1 MSVNK
6 SIVNAI
12 IYCVYSNIIQKG
24 ETQHTMIYF
33 DNAAT
38 TKPAESVVRAVC
50 DCMESTFGNPS
61 SLHTLGL
68 RAQQLMDS
76 ARKNIANALA
86 VAPEM
91 IFFTSGATES
101 SNLAIRGA
109 AGTYGRRKKRVI
121 TTTVEHSS
129 VKEAFSRL
137 EEEGFEVVRISPA
150 ENGEFDS
157 KDFINAVDEN
167 TCLISMMLVNNE
179 TGAALPVKKVFT
191 EAKRRNSEIIT
202 HCDAV
207 QAFMKIPVKPDDLKA
222 DLVSM
227 SAHKIYG
234 PKGVGALYVK
244 KGTRLQKQNLGGK
257 QENNMRG
264 GTEAVPL
271 IAGFGEAVALLS
283 GDFSERTKKLE
294 TLRDYFLKKVSEIDG
309 VAVNSSETA
318 VPYIVNISLKGI
330 RSEIVLHFL
339 EEREI
344 YISSGSACSR
354 GAKSGVLG
362 EFGISPALEDS
373 ALRISFS
380 HYNTTEE
387 IDEFADALRA
397 AQQRLKR

>member
-1 MSVNK
+1 
-6 SIVNAI
+6 
-12 IYCVYSNIIQKG
+12 
-24 ETQHTMIYF
+24 MIYF

-38 TKPAESVVRAVC
+38 TKPAEAVVKAVC
-50 DCMESTFGNPS
+50 DCMETTFGNPS

-68 RAQQLMDS
+68 RAQQLMDG
-76 ARKNIANALA
+76 ARKNIASALGVPA
-86 VAPEM
+86 EM
-91 IFFTSGATES
+91 IYFTSGATES

-129 VKEAFSRL
+129 VKEAFNRL
-137 EEEGFEVVRISPA
+137 EEEGFEVVRISPR
-150 ENGEFDS
+150 EDGTFDPR
-157 KDFINAVDEN
+157 DFIDAADEN
-167 TCLISMMLVNNE
+167 TCLVSMMLVNNE
-179 TGAALPVKKVFT
+179 TGAVLPVKKVFT
-191 EAKRRNSEIIT
+191 EIKRRYSDIVT

-207 QAFMKIPVKPDDLKA
+207 QAFMKIPVKPNDLKA

-234 PKGVGALYVK
+234 PKGVGALYVR

-257 QENNMRG
+257 QENSMRG

-271 IAGFGEAVALLS
+271 IAGFGEAVSLLS
-283 GDFSERTKKLE
+283 GNFAQRNEKLE
-294 TLRDYFLKKVSEIDG
+294 SLKKYFTEKVTAAGG
-309 VAVNSSETA
+309 VTVNSPEDA
-318 VPYIVNISLKGI
+318 VPYIVNISLKGV

-344 YISSGSACSR
+344 YISSGSACSK

-362 EFGISPALEDS
+362 EFGISPELEDS

-380 HYNTTEE
+380 HENTFEE
-387 IDEFADALRA
+387 IDGFVSALLDASA
-397 AQQRLKR
+397 RLKRR